1 MKFRDGQFYA
11 AEKVSPRRMKTP
23 EGFLVCEGVPISR
36 VGTFEYSPLE
46 AGIRGRGGKVLIS
59 RTADELFTPETMT
72 SFEGKPIVVGHDYF
86 ADPQNIRQIAVGHIQ
101 NVRRGEGEQSD
112 LLLADLF
119 LDAQRGID
127 LVERGDLDEVS
138 CGYDARVV
146 DDGDGKG
153 HQVGIVGNHLALVK
167 KARCGEACKIGDG
180 SMSDKKLTFKQRIR
194 RLFRDGDE
202 DGLNACLDEMP
213 TETIGDDGEP
223 TPPPVDPASPKPDRL
238 AVLEHEYQELAMKIA
253 AIEKMLA
260 PKPEGDE
267 DETPTGDEDVCD
279 EEQIADEEEAAQ
291 VIADADDLCPGMA
304 RPTGDAKGGKFTK
317 GMLNRIRRVALKGS
331 GVTTFG
337 DSADLKGKALDI
349 AFKAAVAMKRQARN
363 PRARIGDSAHAT
375 RCDNAALNAKF
386 KDFWSKK

>member
-1 MKFRDGQFYA
+1 
-11 AEKVSPRRMKTP
+11 
-23 EGFLVCEGVPISR
+23 
-36 VGTFEYSPLE
+36 
-46 AGIRGRGGKVLIS
+46 
-59 RTADELFTPETMT
+59 
-72 SFEGKPIVVGHDYF
+72 
-86 ADPQNIRQIAVGHIQ
+86 
-101 NVRRGEGEQSD
+101 
-112 LLLADLF
+112 
-119 LDAQRGID
+119 
-127 LVERGDLDEVS
+127 
-138 CGYDARVV
+138 
-146 DDGDGKG
+146 
-153 HQVGIVGNHLALVK
+153 
-167 KARCGEACKIGDG
+167 
-180 SMSDKKLTFKQRIR
+180 MSDKKLTFKQRIR

-260 PKPEGDE
+260 PKPE
-267 DETPTGDEDVCD
+267 GDEDVCD